1 MPMKKINIALD
12 RAFNYND
19 LYKLAKAMCTN
30 KPLIQFS
37 IFKTNEV
44 LSDSKQWIVNAP
56 DIDST
61 EPAIAGKVQ
70 FMTDY
75 WRVSDMPVYSEVV
88 ENPTWMTIIN
98 IFNDMMQ
105 IGDEFG
111 SYLEGLIHDD
121 DVGDVKIIKFAI
133 GS

>member
-1 MPMKKINIALD
+1 MKKINIALD